1 MDIKLAIVFFLI
13 SAIIAFSYLDDE
25 NVTRMKHQLVR
36 WKRRE
41 TGLRRN
47 KI

>member
-13 SAIIAFSYLDDE
+13 SAMIAFSYLDDD
-25 NVTRMKHQLVR
+25 NVDRMKRQLVR

-41 TGLRRN
+41 SGLRRT

>member
-13 SAIIAFSYLDDE
+13 SAMIAFSYLDDG
-25 NVTRMKHQLVR
+25 NVSRMKEQLVR
-36 WKRRE
+36 WRRRE